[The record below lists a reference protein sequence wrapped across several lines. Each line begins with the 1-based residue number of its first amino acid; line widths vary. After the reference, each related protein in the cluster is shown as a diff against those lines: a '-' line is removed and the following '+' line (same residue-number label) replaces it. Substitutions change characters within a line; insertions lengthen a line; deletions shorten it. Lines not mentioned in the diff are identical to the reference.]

1 MAKGDKDEHRMLFDI
16 RGKRKNV
23 VKVVY
28 GILALLMGLSLLLVV
43 GPAPLADIFGAK
55 DAVSRANEQ
64 FEEQAERIEVKLKK
78 DPNDPELLLA
88 LTKAHVNAGNALA
101 EVNPQTGET
110 AITVEGRQQYAL
122 ASSVWSEYLK
132 ATEEPAANGAQV
144 MANTLFSLAQT
155 SRTSAE
161 AEANI
166 KAAAE
171 AQQIFAEQRPS
182 IGSLSTAALYTLYT
196 FDYAAAEA
204 ALEEAKKFATSKFQ
218 REQLENQFE
227 EIRKQAKAF
236 EKQVEEEKTLE
247 NAVQEGEAS
256 QGGEGEGGAIQN
268 PFGGGIGG
276 TTLAE

>member
-43 GPAPLADIFGAK
+43 GPAPLADIFGTQ
-55 DAVSRANEQ
+55 DAIERANEQ
-64 FEEQAERIEVKLKK
+64 FEDQAERIEVKLKK
-78 DPNDPELLLA
+78 EPSNPELLLA
-88 LTKAHVNAGNALA
+88 LAKARVNAGNALA
-101 EVNPQTGET
+101 EINPQTGET
-110 AITVEGRQQYAL
+110 AITVEGRQQYEQ

-132 ATEEPAANGAQV
+132 ATDEPAPNGAQV

-155 SRTSAE
+155 SSTSAE

-171 AQQIFAEQRPS
+171 AQRIFAEARPS
-182 IGSLSTAALYTLYT
+182 IGTLSTQALYTLYT
-196 FDYAAAEA
+196 FDYAAAET
-204 ALEEAKKFATSKFQ
+204 ALEKAKKFASSKFQ
-218 REQLENQFE
+218 RQQLEDQFE

-236 EKQVEEEKTLE
+236 EKQVQEEKTLE
-247 NAVQEGEAS
+247 KAVQKGEAS
-256 QGGEGEGGAIQN
+256 QGGEGGAIQN
-268 PFGGGIGG
+268 PFGTGIGG

>member
-43 GPAPLADIFGAK
+43 GPAPLADIFGTQ
-55 DAVSRANEQ
+55 DAIEQANEQ
-64 FEEQAERIEVKLKK
+64 FEDQAERIEVKLKK
-78 DPNDPELLLA
+78 EPSNPELLLA
-88 LTKAHVNAGNALA
+88 LTKARVSAGNALA

-110 AITVEGRQQYAL
+110 AITVEGRQQYAQ

-132 ATEEPAANGAQV
+132 ATDEPAPNGAQI

-155 SRTSAE
+155 SRSSAE

-166 KAAAE
+166 TAAAE
-171 AQQIFAEQRPS
+171 AQRIFAEARPS
-182 IGSLSTAALYTLYT
+182 IGTLSTQALYTLYT

-218 REQLENQFE
+218 RQQLENQFE

-247 NAVQEGEAS
+247 KAVQEGEAS
-256 QGGEGEGGAIQN
+256 QGGEGGAIEN
-268 PFGGGIGG
+268 PFGAGVGG